1 MSIQTGYLPGPHT
14 ESAAVE
20 RLDSMG
26 VCTRRN
32 ELAAGQPWR
41 STDTLRKR
49 WHEGKFP
56 PPLNPESKPH
66 LWDARVVEAWVE
78 HADTSR
84 CDNYDHWKRSEYG
97 KRLLAQAA
105 ADYAAEKGA
114 KR

>member
-1 MSIQTGYLPGPHT
+1 M
-14 ESAAVE
+14 
-20 RLDSMG
+20 
-26 VCTRRN
+26 
-32 ELAAGQPWR
+32 
-41 STDTLRKR
+41 
-49 WHEGKFP
+49 
-56 PPLNPESKPH
+56 
-66 LWDARVVEAWVE
+66 WDARVVEAWVE